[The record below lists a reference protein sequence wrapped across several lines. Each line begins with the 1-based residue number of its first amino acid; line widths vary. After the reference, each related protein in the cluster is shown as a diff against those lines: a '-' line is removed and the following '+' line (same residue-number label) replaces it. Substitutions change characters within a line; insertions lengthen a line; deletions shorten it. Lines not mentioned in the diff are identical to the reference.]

1 MGAFRRGYFIILFL
15 GDIFIFYISLWIMLI
30 VRYGEW
36 PNAALLQLHLV
47 PFSLF
52 FITWLIVFYIGG
64 LYEKQALILRD
75 RLPRSII
82 QVHLINSAVA
92 VVFFYLIPYFSIT
105 PKTNLFIYL
114 VISLILLLLWRLYGI
129 SLVVPQQRQNA
140 LLIAS
145 GQEMWDLR
153 DEINNHPHYNLTF
166 VSSVDLD
173 RLADID
179 FNEEVVKRVYTDNIS
194 VIVAD
199 FKDNEAEPILSVL
212 YNLIFSKVIFID
224 MYKLYESVFDRIP
237 LSLIEYSWF
246 LENISLRPKH
256 GYDFLKRIMDIILAI
271 PTALISLILYPFIIA
286 AIKLDDGGPAF
297 IVQERIGKDSRP
309 FFIYKFRSMS
319 RNETEVGVVDTGNMI
334 TRVGRF
340 LRRSRLDELPQL
352 WNVIRGD
359 LSLIGPRPE
368 LPSAV
373 HHYEQEIPYYGIR
386 HLIKPGLSG
395 WAQLYHDTHAHHT
408 LGVRSTKEK
417 LSYDLYYIKNRS
429 FLLDIRIVLKT
440 IKKLLAFAGA

>member
-319 RNETEVGVVDTGNMI
+319 RNETEVGAVDTGNTI